1 MTRLNLLFR
10 TVMGIGLIALALAA
24 TTLTASAHE
33 HRNVGA
39 YAFVVGFVNEPTI
52 QGDTNGLSLTVT
64 STKDNKPVEGLADT
78 LKAQVIYQKEKKDLT
93 LIPVYNQPGAY
104 QSVFIPTQAGD
115 YTFHITGTING
126 QQVDESFTSGP
137 DTFDSVAPRTDY
149 EFPAGKSSSASDRL
163 AMPASAAGVML
174 VLLGGAY
181 VLYRRR
187 LGTAA

>member
-10 TVMGIGLIALALAA
+10 TAMGIGLIALALAA

-181 VLYRRR
+181 ALRKWQ
-187 LGTAA
+187 LGKA